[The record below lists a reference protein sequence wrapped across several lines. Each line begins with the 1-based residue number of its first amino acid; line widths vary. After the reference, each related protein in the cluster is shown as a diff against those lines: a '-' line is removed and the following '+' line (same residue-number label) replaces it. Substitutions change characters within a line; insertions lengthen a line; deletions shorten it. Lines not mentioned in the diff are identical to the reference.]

1 MLVYRATSNLCK
13 YGCSVVY
20 PQQNQNQKQVG
31 VGVGVGVGV
40 RIRVG
45 GVNGSGMNNNSN
57 IIMGSGGGGG
67 RIRPRCFT
75 RAVSSSGSSR
85 VKIGLVTTATG
96 AAAAIMFWVVV
107 GGTNTNAVEQIQ
119 AAETLSDISQMLSGD
134 CSSSPQ
140 DCKKAKIQRPKSRK
154 AESCTIKCVT
164 TCIRGGVG
172 SPGEGP
178 LNVRRPLVVFKQGFR
193 SRQYCLAECSDICNL
208 IGNGDDGP

>member
-20 PQQNQNQKQVG
+20 PQQNQNQNQVG
-31 VGVGVGVGV
+31 VGA

-57 IIMGSGGGGG
+57 IIMGSGGGG

-96 AAAAIMFWVVV
+96 AAAAVAIMFWVVV

-119 AAETLSDISQMLSGD
+119 AAETLSDIPQMLSGD

-178 LNVRRPLVVFKQGFR
+178 LNVRSLV
-193 SRQYCLAECSDICNL
+193 ECSDICNL
-208 IGNGDDGP
+208 IGDGDDGP